1 MMNKKQQ
8 YQSIFDEYQRLKGL
22 YPFYCKTEIIRR
34 MIGGKEKPTKAE
46 IDKYDAILRVHFGVL
61 GDRYQV
67 QELLEN
73 EVVKLW
79 QKYERQ
85 TGGNVRE
92 TARIIS
98 GSLNVDFRRVRN
110 ILYRLGFFGNFAQ
123 SKGAKKVAI
132 RKKTGRKPQNHN
144 KVENDLQEWGRL
156 FRDNIMQ
163 FSPAW
168 YGKNQAA

>member
-1 MMNKKQQ
+1 
-8 YQSIFDEYQRLKGL
+8 
-22 YPFYCKTEIIRR
+22 

>member
-1 MMNKKQQ
+1 MMTKKQQ
-8 YQSIFDEYQRLKGL
+8 YQAIFDEYQRLKGL

-34 MIGGKEKPTKAE
+34 MIGGKDKPTKSE
-46 IDKYDAILRVHFGVL
+46 IDKVDTILRVHFGVF

-73 EVVKLW
+73 EVISLW

-98 GSLNVDFRRVRN
+98 GSLNVDFRRVMN

-132 RKKTGRKPQNHN
+132 RHKTGAKTQER
-144 KVENDLQEWGRL
+144 KVENDLNEWGRL

>member
-1 MMNKKQQ
+1 MMTKRQQ
-8 YQSIFDEYQRLKGL
+8 YQAIFDEYQRLKTL

-34 MIGGKEKPTKAE
+34 MIGGKEEPKKAQ
-46 IDKYDAILRVHFGVL
+46 IDKYDAILRVHFGVF

-73 EVVKLW
+73 EVVSLW

-92 TARIIS
+92 TAKIIS
-98 GSLNVDFRRVRN
+98 GSLNVDFRRVMN

-132 RKKTGRKPQNHN
+132 RQKTGRKVQER

-156 FRDNIMQ
+156 FRDNILQ

-168 YGKNQAA
+168 CGKNIQAA